1 MARKYTK
8 RTDDEWLAMLQ
19 DCMSSG
25 LTIKAWCQ
33 QHGITSKA
41 FYYHK
46 RVLCQM
52 GYDIP
57 KRQLSGEEKVKQEA
71 FCVDLSEEKPAHGD
85 GSSVETGESGCGAA
99 IRIDFHGISI
109 EVSNQAAPDTIS
121 NTLSALRALC

>member
-8 RTDDEWLAMLQ
+8 HSDEEWFAMFQ

-25 LTIKAWCQ
+25 MTIKAWCQ
-33 QHGITSKA
+33 QHGITCKA
-41 FYYHK
+41 FYYYK

-57 KRQLSGEEKVKQEA
+57 QRQPSGEGKVKQEA
-71 FCVDLSEEKPAHGD
+71 FCVDLSEEKPAHGN
-85 GSSVETGESGCGAA
+85 GNTVKTGGSGCGAA

-121 NTLSALRALC
+121 NTLSALRTLC

>member
-25 LTIKAWCQ
+25 MTIKAWCQ
-33 QHGITSKA
+33 QHGITCKA
-41 FYYHK
+41 FYYHR

-57 KRQLSGEEKVKQEA
+57 QRQPSGEAKVQQEA
-71 FCVDLSEEKPAHGD
+71 FCVDLSERQPARGIRD
-85 GSSVETGESGCGAA
+85 TGGTGKSSYDAA
-99 IRIDFHGISI
+99 IRIDLYGISI
-109 EVSNQAAPDTIS
+109 EISNQAAPDTVS
-121 NTLSALRALC
+121 NTLSALQALS